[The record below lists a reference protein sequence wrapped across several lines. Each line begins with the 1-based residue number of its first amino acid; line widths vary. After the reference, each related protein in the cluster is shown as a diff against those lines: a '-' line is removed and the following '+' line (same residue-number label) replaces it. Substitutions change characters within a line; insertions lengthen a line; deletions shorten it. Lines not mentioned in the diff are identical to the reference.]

1 MIKKLLERFR
11 EWRIGRQSAKFV
23 KELKKKGYKPREPWD
38 VGIWLLL
45 LFIGCDDRI
54 EEPNEANVIVT
65 MLRVEMIEIQDYLWI
80 TPAPIWGH
88 LESEEADVERLV
100 VHWWS
105 NLYWDEDDSSGHYRL
120 LPNRRNKAIWYDN
133 FGNRDTMDVNVDTL
147 RWITDEYS
155 TVDSAGYFYNTLTPT
170 KMMQDRFMKLYWS
183 IENTLIDSQTIFLM
197 D

>member
-1 MIKKLLERFR
+1 MKKIFWVILILTLLT
-11 EWRIGRQSAKFV
+11 GS
-23 KELKKKGYKPREPWD
+23 
-38 VGIWLLL
+38 
-45 LFIGCDDRI
+45 CDDRI
-54 EEPNEANVIVT
+54 EDPDRSNVIVT
-65 MLRVEMIEIQDYLWI
+65 MLRISRIEILDNLWI

-105 NLYWDEDDSSGHYRL
+105 NMYWDEDDSSGHYRL

-147 RWITDEYS
+147 RWITDRYS
-155 TVDSAGYFYNTLTPT
+155 EVDSLGYFYNTLTPT
-170 KMMQDRFMKLYWS
+170 KMMQDKFMKLYWS
-183 IENTLIDSQTIFLM
+183 IENTLIDSQEIFLM

>member
-1 MIKKLLERFR
+1 LEN
-11 EWRIGRQSAKFV
+11 K
-23 KELKKKGYKPREPWD
+23 LKKIFW
-38 VGIWLLL
+38 VILILTLLT
-45 LFIGCDDRI
+45 GSCDDRI
-54 EEPNEANVIVT
+54 EDPDRSNVIVT
-65 MLRVEMIEIQDYLWI
+65 MLRISRIEILDNLWI

-105 NLYWDEDDSSGHYRL
+105 NMYWDEDDSSGHYRL

-147 RWITDEYS
+147 RWITDRYS
-155 TVDSAGYFYNTLTPT
+155 EVDSLGYFYNTLTPT
-170 KMMQDRFMKLYWS
+170 KMMQDKFMKLYWS
-183 IENTLIDSQTIFLM
+183 IENTLIDSQEIFLM

>member
-1 MIKKLLERFR
+1 MKKLL
-11 EWRIGRQSAKFV
+11 
-23 KELKKKGYKPREPWD
+23 
-38 VGIWLLL
+38 LLL
-45 LFIGCDDRI
+45 LLLGCDDRVEDPSKSNI
-54 EEPNEANVIVT
+54 IVT
-65 MLRVEMIEIQDYLWI
+65 MLRVDRIEIHDWLWI

-88 LESEEADVERLV
+88 LESEEVDVQGMV

-120 LPNRRNKAIWYDN
+120 LPNRRNRAIWYDN

-155 TVDSAGYFYNTLTPT
+155 TVDSLGYFYNTLTPT

>member
-1 MIKKLLERFR
+1 MKKL
-11 EWRIGRQSAKFV
+11 
-23 KELKKKGYKPREPWD
+23 
-38 VGIWLLL
+38 IWLLI
-45 LFIGCDDRI
+45 LFCCDDRI
-54 EEPNEANVIVT
+54 EEPNKANVIVT
-65 MLRVEMIEIQDYLWI
+65 MLRVDRIEIQDNLWI
-80 TPAPIWGH
+80 TPAPMWGH
-88 LESEEADVERLV
+88 LESEDTPVDRLV

-155 TVDSAGYFYNTLTPT
+155 TVDSSGYFYNTLTPT
-170 KMMQDRFMKLYWS
+170 KMMQDKFMKLYWS
-183 IENTLIDSQTIFLM
+183 IENTLIDSQEIFLM